1 VTVTAESGLVRVYQV
16 GVFYPD
22 VADATLKL
30 ITIDG
35 VEAADGDTVDI
46 AEGTTEVVV
55 VAESTY
61 GGEVAI
67 SGGTDLQPGENS
79 LVVTVTSLDGENTA
93 EYTVTLNVALSSD
106 TGLAVFTVNEI
117 AATDNGVINLD
128 PYTTEVEVVVEPV
141 IPEATFEIEG
151 GVELQAGANELLVT
165 VTAANG
171 ETTRT
176 YTVNLNVL
184 LGDDVELATFQI
196 NGEDVS
202 DGDSITLEYGSES
215 ADITAEPVRESTTVE
230 VTGAD
235 ALRTGRNVVKV
246 LVTAE
251 DGNYR
256 TYRLIVIVAESNDT
270 TVESLTVGGQDATGG
285 SVTLPA
291 GSRAAA
297 VSVVTTDPFA
307 TFAVDGGT
315 DLVAGD
321 NTITVTV
328 TAADGE
334 TTAEYVITATVEES
348 VAGTEVGVNSIT
360 VAGQDG
366 LEGTIEVGVGTRA
379 VRVIVE
385 TTDPFASFTV
395 DGNTDLQPGEN
406 AVTITVTAADGETT
420 AEYVVTVVIPELSDD
435 TSTELLTVNGLEV
448 ADGDSIDLASGTSRV
463 SVKVVTTDPLANFV
477 ISGDGRKVGS
487 PLQEGENSLV
497 ISVFAQNGDSA
508 DTTITLNV
516 LSLSE
521 NTELAEEEPLLVN
534 GEVVDIELLDQEAA
548 YLNLPLNTTRISVG
562 VKAAD
567 PGADVFVNNKTV
579 WPTLARQFSVEKG
592 INLISIEIV
601 PPAGD
606 SFAKTYVLKVYVG
619 GADATLKSA
628 KVNNTAITFDEG
640 NSATLPGEL
649 ANGTTSVNIFAEPTV
664 ALKTANTPGTRI
676 EFDPAA
682 EPTATANTYKVEGL
696 VTGEN
701 TVTIT
706 VTPGDENM
714 EAGVYT
720 IIINVA
726 RSSDKRLKS
735 ILING
740 APAVAGSTIVL
751 PKGTDYVE
759 AEAEVVSE
767 FATYEIS
774 GLDEILVGVNTA
786 VITVMAEDETTQE
799 YKVTLIVPKAVDKI
813 VVTFPKVGVVTVDA
827 KTNKPGNTII
837 TNQIKKIG
845 AGTVVKVEITNNFLI
860 AKDKPTAGPARATA
874 VQKYLQS
881 LTTKGIKTATY
892 SLIAGAKTQKGTE
905 VTIYYY

>member
-22 VADATLKL
+22 VTDVTLK
-30 ITIDG
+30 TFTVDG
-35 VEAADGDTVDI
+35 VDVADGDAFDL

-55 VAESTY
+55 VAEATY

-67 SGGTDLQPGENS
+67 TGGTDLQTGENS
-79 LVVTVTSLDGENTA
+79 LVVSVSSLDGENTA

-106 TGLAVFTVNEI
+106 TSLSSFTVNGIEV
-117 AATDNGVINLD
+117 TDNGILNLD
-128 PYTTEVEVVVEPV
+128 PYTTEVEVVVEPTNG
-141 IPEATFEIEG
+141 EATFEIEG

-184 LGDDVELATFQI
+184 LGDDVELEAFQI

-202 DGDSITLEYGSES
+202 DGDSVTLEYGSES
-215 ADITAEPVRESTTVE
+215 AEITATPVRASTTAE

-235 ALRTGRNVVKV
+235 ALVTGRNVVKV

-251 DGNYR
+251 DGNFR
-256 TYRLIVIVAESNDT
+256 LYRLIVIVAQNTDA

-291 GSRAAA
+291 GSRAAV

-307 TFAVDGGT
+307 TFAVDGGAE
-315 DLVAGD
+315 LAAGE

-334 TTAEYVITATVEES
+334 TTAEYVITVTVEES
-348 VAGTEVGVNSIT
+348 VVGTEVGVNSIT

-366 LEGTIEVGVGTRA
+366 LAGSIEVGVGTRA

-406 AVTITVTAADGETT
+406 TVTITVTAADGETT
-420 AEYVVTVVIPELSDD
+420 ADYVVTVVIPELSDD

-448 ADGDSIDLASGTSRV
+448 GDGDSIDLASGTSRV

-477 ISGDGRKVGS
+477 ISGDGKKVGS

-497 ISVFAQNGDSA
+497 ITVFAQNGDSA

-516 LSLSE
+516 LSLST
-521 NTELAEEEPLLVN
+521 NTDLAEEEPLKVN
-534 GEVVDIELLDQEAA
+534 GEVVDIELLDQATG
-548 YLNLPLNTTRISVG
+548 YLDLPLSTTRISVG

-567 PGADVFVNNKTV
+567 PGADVFVNDKTV
-579 WPTLARQFSVEKG
+579 WPTIARQFSVEKG
-592 INLISIEIV
+592 VNLISIQIV
-601 PPAGD
+601 PPAGN

-619 GADATLKSA
+619 GADATLKNA
-628 KVNNTAITFDEG
+628 KVNNTVVTF
-640 NSATLPGEL
+640 NSENAAALAGEL
-649 ANGTTSVNIFAEPTV
+649 ANGTTSVNILAEPTV
-664 ALKTANTPGTRI
+664 ALKSGNTPGTKI
-676 EFDPAA
+676 EFDPPAS
-682 EPTATANTYKVEGL
+682 TTTTANTYKVEGL

-701 TVTIT
+701 TVTIN

-720 IIINVA
+720 ITINVA

-740 APAVAGSTIVL
+740 APATAGSTIIL
-751 PKGTDYVE
+751 PKGTDAVE
-759 AEAEVVSE
+759 AEAEVESE
-767 FATYEIS
+767 FATYEIT
-774 GLDEILVGVNTA
+774 GLDEILPGVNTA
-786 VITVMAEDETTQE
+786 VITVTAEDETTQE
-799 YKVTLIVPKAVDKI
+799 YKVTLIVPKAVDVI

-845 AGTVVKVEITNNFLI
+845 AGTVVKVQITNNFLI

-892 SLIAGAKTQKGTE
+892 SLIAGAKTQKGTT

>member
-22 VADATLKL
+22 VVDVTLKL

-79 LVVTVTSLDGENTA
+79 LVVSVTSLDGENTA

-151 GVELQAGANELLVT
+151 GVELQAGANALLVT

-202 DGDSITLEYGSES
+202 DGDSITLEFGSES

-235 ALRTGRNVVKV
+235 ALVSGRNVVKV

-270 TVESLTVGGQDATGG
+270 TV
-285 SVTLPA
+285 
-291 GSRAAA
+291 
-297 VSVVTTDPFA
+297 
-307 TFAVDGGT
+307 
-315 DLVAGD
+315 
-321 NTITVTV
+321 
-328 TAADGE
+328 
-334 TTAEYVITATVEES
+334 
-348 VAGTEVGVNSIT
+348 NSIT

-366 LEGTIEVGVGTRA
+366 LGGTVEVGAGTRA

-395 DGNTDLQPGEN
+395 DGNIDLQPGEN
-406 AVTITVTAADGETT
+406 TVTITVTAADGEAT
-420 AEYVVTVVIPELSDD
+420 AEYLVTVVIPELSDD

-477 ISGDGRKVGS
+477 ISGDGRTEGS

-548 YLNLPLNTTRISVG
+548 YLNLPLNTSRISVG

-567 PGADVFVNNKTV
+567 PGADVFVNDKTV

-696 VTGEN
+696 MTGEN

-799 YKVTLIVPKAVDKI
+799 YKVTLIVPKAVDTI

-845 AGTVVKVEITNNFLI
+845 AGTVVKVQITNNFLI

-892 SLIAGAKTQKGTE
+892 SLIAGAKTQKGTT

>member
-1 VTVTAESGLVRVYQV
+1 
-16 GVFYPD
+16 
-22 VADATLKL
+22 LKL

-79 LVVTVTSLDGENTA
+79 LVVSVTSLDGENTA

-106 TGLAVFTVNEI
+106 TSLATFTVNGTEV
-117 AATDNGVINLD
+117 TDNGVLNLD
-128 PYTTEVEVVVEPV
+128 PYTTEVEVVVEPTNAD
-141 IPEATFEIEG
+141 ATFEIEG
-151 GVELQAGANELLVT
+151 GVELQVGANDLLVT

-202 DGDSITLEYGSES
+202 DGDSITLEYGTES
-215 ADITAEPVRESTTVE
+215 AEITAEPVRESTTAE

-235 ALRTGRNVVKV
+235 TLITGRNVVKI

-251 DGNYR
+251 DGNFR
-256 TYRLIVIVAESNDT
+256 LYRLIVIVAQNTDT
-270 TVESLTVGGQDATGG
+270 SLESLTVGGQDATGG

-291 GSRAAA
+291 GSRAAF
-297 VSVVTTDPFA
+297 VSVLTTDPFA

-321 NTITVTV
+321 NAITVTV

-334 TTAEYVITATVEES
+334 TTEEYVITATVEET
-348 VAGTEVGVNSIT
+348 VMGTEVGVNSIT

-366 LEGTIEVGVGTRA
+366 LAGSIEVGVGTRA

-395 DGNTDLQPGEN
+395 DGNIDLQPGEN
-406 AVTITVTAADGETT
+406 TVTITVTAADGETT
-420 AEYVVTVVIPELSDD
+420 ADYVVIVIIPELSDD

-477 ISGDGRKVGS
+477 IIGDGKKLGS

-497 ISVFAQNGDSA
+497 ITVFAQNGDSA

-516 LSLSE
+516 LSLST
-521 NTELAEEEPLLVN
+521 NTDLAEEEPLIVN
-534 GEVVDIELLDQEAA
+534 GEAVDIELLDQATS
-548 YLNLPLNTTRISVG
+548 YLDLPLSTTRISIG

-567 PGADVFVNNKTV
+567 PGADVFVNDKTV
-579 WPTLARQFSVEKG
+579 WPTIARQFSVEKG

-682 EPTATANTYKVEGL
+682 EPTAAANTYKVEGL
-696 VTGEN
+696 MTGEN

-767 FATYEIS
+767 FATYEIT
-774 GLDEILVGVNTA
+774 GLDEILPGVNTA
-786 VITVMAEDETTQE
+786 VITVTAEDETTQE
-799 YKVTLIVPKAVDKI
+799 YKVTLIVPKAVDVI

-837 TNQIKKIG
+837 ANEIKKIG
-845 AGTVVKVEITNNFLI
+845 AGTVVKVQITNNFLI

-892 SLIAGAKTQKGTE
+892 SLIAGAKTQKGTT

>member
-1 VTVTAESGLVRVYQV
+1 DVYAQSVVVSGSTGLQFGLNTVSVAVTAESGLVVVYQV
-16 GVFYPD
+16 GVIYPD
-22 VADATLKL
+22 VADVSLKL
-30 ITIDG
+30 FTVDG
-35 VEAADGDTVDI
+35 VDVADGDIVDI

-55 VAESTY
+55 VAQSTY

-67 SGGTDLQPGENS
+67 SGGTDLQTGENS
-79 LVVTVTSLDGENTA
+79 LVVSVTSLNGENTA

-106 TGLAVFTVNEI
+106 TGLASFTVNGTEV
-117 AATDNGVINLD
+117 TDNGIINLD
-128 PYTTEVEVVVEPV
+128 PYTTEVEVAVEPTNA
-141 IPEATFEIEG
+141 EATFEIEG
-151 GVELQAGANELLVT
+151 GVELLAGANELLVT

-184 LGDDVELATFQI
+184 LGDDVELESLQI
-196 NGEDVS
+196 NGEDVA
-202 DGDSITLEYGSES
+202 DGDSFNLEYGSES
-215 ADITAEPVRESTTVE
+215 VEITATPIRESTTVE

-235 ALRTGRNVVKV
+235 TLVSGRNVVKV

-270 TVESLTVGGQDATGG
+270 TV
-285 SVTLPA
+285 
-291 GSRAAA
+291 
-297 VSVVTTDPFA
+297 
-307 TFAVDGGT
+307 
-315 DLVAGD
+315 
-321 NTITVTV
+321 NT
-328 TAADGE
+328 
-334 TTAEYVITATVEES
+334 
-348 VAGTEVGVNSIT
+348 IT

-366 LEGTIEVGVGTRA
+366 LGGSVEVGAGTRA

-406 AVTITVTAADGETT
+406 TVTITVTAADGETT

-477 ISGDGRKVGS
+477 ITGDGRTAGS

-521 NTELAEEEPLLVN
+521 NTDLAEEEPLTVN
-534 GEVVDIELLDQEAA
+534 GEVVDIELLDQETA

-567 PGADVFVNNKTV
+567 PGADVFVNDKTV

-619 GADATLKSA
+619 GADATLKSV
-628 KVNNTAITFDEG
+628 KVNNSTVTFDES

-649 ANGTTSVNIFAEPTV
+649 ANGTSSVNIFAEPTV
-664 ALKTANTPGTRI
+664 ALATENNPGTRVD
-676 EFDPAA
+676 FDPAA
-682 EPTATANTYKVEGL
+682 EPTSTANTYKVEGL

-701 TVTIT
+701 VVTIT

-740 APAVAGSTIVL
+740 APATAGSTIVL

-799 YKVTLIVPKAVDKI
+799 YKVTLIVPKAVDTI

-837 TNQIKKIG
+837 ANQIKKIG
-845 AGTVVKVEITNNFLI
+845 AGTVAKVVITNNFLI

-881 LTTKGIKTATY
+881 LTTKGIKTAAY
-892 SLIAGAKTQKGTE
+892 SFIAGAKTQKGTT

>member
-1 VTVTAESGLVRVYQV
+1 M
-16 GVFYPD
+16 
-22 VADATLKL
+22 
-30 ITIDG
+30 
-35 VEAADGDTVDI
+35 
-46 AEGTTEVVV
+46 
-55 VAESTY
+55 
-61 GGEVAI
+61 
-67 SGGTDLQPGENS
+67 
-79 LVVTVTSLDGENTA
+79 
-93 EYTVTLNVALSSD
+93 
-106 TGLAVFTVNEI
+106 
-117 AATDNGVINLD
+117 
-128 PYTTEVEVVVEPV
+128 
-141 IPEATFEIEG
+141 
-151 GVELQAGANELLVT
+151 VT
-165 VTAANG
+165 VTAADG
-171 ETTRT
+171 ETTAD
-176 YTVNLNVL
+176 YEVVVTVEEVVL
-184 LGDDVELATFQI
+184 SDDA
-196 NGEDVS
+196 
-202 DGDSITLEYGSES
+202 TLESF
-215 ADITAEPVRESTTVE
+215 
-230 VTGAD
+230 
-235 ALRTGRNVVKV
+235 
-246 LVTAE
+246 
-251 DGNYR
+251 
-256 TYRLIVIVAESNDT
+256 
-270 TVESLTVGGQDATGG
+270 TVGGLDALEGA
-285 SVTLPA
+285 VTLPA
-291 GSRAAA
+291 GTRAAV

-307 TFAVDGGT
+307 TFVVEGGS
-315 DLVAGD
+315 DLVPGE
-321 NTITVTV
+321 NTILVTV

-334 TTAEYVITATVEES
+334 TTADYEVVVTVEE
-348 VAGTEVGVNSIT
+348 VEVGTDAGVNSIT

-366 LEGTIEVGVGTRA
+366 LEGSIQVGVGTRA

-406 AVTITVTAADGETT
+406 TITITVTAADGETT
-420 AEYVVTVVIPELSDD
+420 VEYLVTVVIPELSDD

-448 ADGDSIDLASGTSRV
+448 ADGDTIDLASGTSRV

-477 ISGDGRKVGS
+477 ISGDGRTAGS

-664 ALKTANTPGTRI
+664 ALKTENTAGTRI

-696 VTGEN
+696 MTGEN

-759 AEAEVVSE
+759 AEAEVVNE

-799 YKVTLIVPKAVDKI
+799 YKVKLIVPKAVDTI

-845 AGTVVKVEITNNFLI
+845 AGTVVKVQITNNFLI

-874 VQKYLQS
+874 VQKYLKS

-892 SLIAGAKTQKGTE
+892 SLIAGAKTQKGTT